1 MQDTSQWS
9 VKEIISFLTTEQSD
23 VSFSEYARL
32 HIKLMINS
40 GHNRNAKNYR
50 LAVASL
56 EQYLHRR
63 PRPDPQGQV
72 HLPCRKLPHE
82 GRNIQRLTTY
92 IETWETKNG
101 KIRLPKKQQKLL

>member
-1 MQDTSQWS
+1 M
-9 VKEIISFLTTEQSD
+9 KEIISFLTTGQSD

-32 HIKLMINS
+32 HIKRMINS

-72 HLPCRKLPHE
+72 HLPRRKLPPE
-82 GRNIQRLTTY
+82 GRNIQSTDHLHRDLGNQERQDPTA
-92 IETWETKNG
+92 E
-101 KIRLPKKQQKLL
+101 KQQKLL